1 MAFYDELKKCISRQD
16 ENFIWLGNVE
26 VEQHWGKE
34 DIISLPGSNI
44 SKSQPL
50 VNKIGEMGLFLAGQ
64 NDIVCLKDN
73 IDEDYAQ
80 YIEDIR
86 GFIPEILSFHVD
98 NSDINISETILC
110 NKESTNL
117 LQKINVENKYSLL
130 PYGTSRLEE
139 EISIKTSIPL
149 STPKVNVCQEVNSK
163 LYSWDL
169 SEKFEL
175 RQVTGNTSRSIDEL
189 EENYKKIRK
198 KIGDK
203 PLVLKDSMGVS
214 GKGMVLI
221 DSENKFINIMNLL
234 RRSSRKKGHTNIE
247 MLLESWI
254 EKERDLNYQFLIDR
268 RGNVTF
274 TSVREALVYKGVHLG
289 HKLPVNLTPVQEVE
303 LERAYKII
311 GKQLAESG
319 YYGVVGVDAMID
331 TKGLLY
337 PCVEINAR
345 FNMAT
350 YQNEIVER
358 FVEPEMVFTAIPLE
372 ITLKKL
378 VPFNKIKKELKDI
391 LYTKEK
397 GYGVIINGFSTLNLG
412 INKKGRLYTIILGHS
427 TQHCKEMNEKLKGFL
442 RDFGVER

>member
-1 MAFYDELKKCISRQD
+1 MAFYDELKKCISRED

-34 DIISLPGSNI
+34 DVITLPGSNI

-64 NDIVCLKDN
+64 NDIVCLKDTV
-73 IDEDYAQ
+73 DEDYAQ
-80 YIEDIR
+80 YIEEIR
-86 GFIPEILSFHVD
+86 GFIPEVLNFHVD
-98 NSDINISETILC
+98 NPDINISETILW

-117 LQKINVENKYSLL
+117 LQKMNVENKYSLL
-130 PYGTSRLEE
+130 PYGTSQLEE
-139 EISIKTSIPL
+139 EISIRTSIPL
-149 STPKVNVCQEVNSK
+149 TTPKANVCQEVNSK
-163 LYSWDL
+163 LYSWEL

-175 RQVTGNTSRSIDEL
+175 RQVTGTVSRSLDEL
-189 EENYKKIRK
+189 EGNYKKIRK
-198 KIGDK
+198 QLGEK

-221 DSENKFINIMNLL
+221 DSENKFNSIMNLL
-234 RRSSRKKGHTNIE
+234 RRSSKKKGHTNIE

-268 RGNVTF
+268 KGNVTF

-289 HKLPVNLTPVQEVE
+289 HKLPVNLTSEQEAE
-303 LERAYKII
+303 LERAYKVI

-331 TKGLLY
+331 RKGLLY

-350 YQNEIVER
+350 YQNEIVES
-358 FVEPEMVFTAIPLE
+358 FFEPETFFTAIPLE
-372 ITLKKL
+372 ITLKEL
-378 VPFNKIKKELKDI
+378 VPFNKIKKELNSI

-412 INKKGRLYTIILGHS
+412 INKKGRLYTIILGRS
-427 TQHCKEMNEKLKGFL
+427 MQHCEEMTKKLKEFL
-442 RDFGVER
+442 SDFSVER